1 MINRK
6 LHLLHFL
13 LLVTINQKK
22 PLIIALLS
30 SSLHSTSS
38 WWWMKEMY
46 YNWHHHWIPN
56 SHHTSYD
63 CWNAEQGNLVTSVTL
78 SRSSSGHRRGF
89 FWYIHHL
96 SSSFDTLRHLPVYFN
111 PGFDTLLHR
120 LFLIHSAILVIES
133 PSSDPA
139 SCLNCEAWFFP
150 TIPCGLTRQMVL
162 TPQKDYCPSLMV
174 MERSWVIMVG
184 FKEAK

>member
-6 LHLLHFL
+6 LPLLHFL

-89 FWYIHHL
+89 FWYTTPPFKL
-96 SSSFDTLRHLPVYFN
+96 FWYTRSPPWVFQSWLWYTTPPTLFDTLRHLGN
-111 PGFDTLLHR
+111 WIT
-120 LFLIHSAILVIES
+120 VI
-133 PSSDPA
+133 
-139 SCLNCEAWFFP
+139 
-150 TIPCGLTRQMVL
+150 R
-162 TPQKDYCPSLMV
+162 PSLMFKLWSMV
-174 MERSWVIMVG
+174 LSYDPLWSNSANGFDPSERLLPILNGHGKIVSNNGWI
-184 FKEAK
+184 